1 MNQTTFL
8 QIMSHVTKYTN
19 SLRHYA
25 IAVASAH
32 LVALGW
38 LYPMALV
45 YILVPPAIFYLLFLW
60 CEVMYEIEV
69 GTRLRLIKAISETD
83 DPITKDVLTWE
94 LILHE
99 EHSLFGNTSND
110 RLGI

>member
-1 MNQTTFL
+1 
-8 QIMSHVTKYTN
+8 MSHVTKYTN
-19 SLRHYA
+19 SLRNYA

-32 LVALGW
+32 VVALGW
-38 LYPMALV
+38 LYPNVLMFIV
-45 YILVPPAIFYLLFLW
+45 VPPAIFYLLFLY

-69 GTRLRLIKAISETD
+69 GHRQRLLKAIQEAD

-99 EHSLFGNTSND
+99 EHTIFGNTSND
-110 RLGI
+110 RLGF